1 MERPLLE
8 VNHVEISYSNTI
20 VVKDFSISLG
30 KGEILGIV
38 GESGSGKSTVIKGIM
53 GILGKAGVI
62 TNGDILFRGI
72 NINGYSDKAM
82 RKLRGSSMG
91 MIFQNSEAALC
102 PIRTVGDQLFESVS
116 QHKKISKAQME
127 SEALEIME
135 KMNLE
140 DGEQI
145 LNSYPFEMSRGMN
158 QRVGIMMAMIMKP
171 ALLLADEPTSSLDV
185 TVQAQVVKEMMKLRE
200 VYNTSIIIVTHNIG
214 VVSHMADK
222 IVVMHR
228 GDLIEC
234 GKTQEVIHSPKMEY
248 TKELLASV
256 PRICKE

>member
-91 MIFQNSEAALC
+91 MIFQNSEAAL
-102 PIRTVGDQLFESVS
+102 
-116 QHKKISKAQME
+116 
-127 SEALEIME
+127 
-135 KMNLE
+135 
-140 DGEQI
+140 
-145 LNSYPFEMSRGMN
+145 
-158 QRVGIMMAMIMKP
+158 
-171 ALLLADEPTSSLDV
+171 
-185 TVQAQVVKEMMKLRE
+185 
-200 VYNTSIIIVTHNIG
+200 
-214 VVSHMADK
+214 
-222 IVVMHR
+222 
-228 GDLIEC
+228 
-234 GKTQEVIHSPKMEY
+234 
-248 TKELLASV
+248 
-256 PRICKE
+256 